1 LATQS
6 SEYLDALSGHPLE
19 GGVIALKSV
28 GIVTIHQSE
37 MLSTV
42 DAKPRALSGT
52 HPHRGGMFR
61 ATMRISDYA
70 LVSLSWGG

>member
-1 LATQS
+1 LATES

-19 GGVIALKSV
+19 GNVIALKRV
-28 GIVTIHQSE
+28 GFVTIHQSE

-42 DAKPRALSGT
+42 DAKPCARSGP
-52 HPHRGGMFR
+52 HPRRGGMFG

-70 LVSLSWGG
+70 LVSLTLDG

>member
-1 LATQS
+1 MTTQS

-28 GIVTIHQSE
+28 GFVTIHQSE

-42 DAKPRALSGT
+42 DANPCALSGP
-52 HPHRGGMFR
+52 HPHRGGMLG

-70 LVSLSWGG
+70 LVSLTLDG

>member
-19 GGVIALKSV
+19 GGVIALKSEAF
-28 GIVTIHQSE
+28 VTIHQSE

-42 DAKPRALSGT
+42 DANPRALSGT

-61 ATMRISDYA
+61 ATMRIRDYA
-70 LVSLSWGG
+70 LVRLTWEG